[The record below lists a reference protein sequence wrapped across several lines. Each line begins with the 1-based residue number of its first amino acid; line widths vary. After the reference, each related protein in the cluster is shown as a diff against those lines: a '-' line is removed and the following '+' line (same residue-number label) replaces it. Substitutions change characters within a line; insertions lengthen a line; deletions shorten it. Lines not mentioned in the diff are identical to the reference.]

1 MSLRQRLFSVSI
13 VHKMIGLLLLTAVC
27 LIALQVNSLFR
38 LRSSLLAEK
47 QQKTRHLVDTAYSLV
62 AYHHGLFASGKVGEA
77 EAKAGAIAA
86 VRALRYDQAE
96 YFWINDMHPTMVM
109 HPFKPELD
117 GKDLSGF
124 KDPNGKHLFVA
135 FVDTVKQSNAGFVNY
150 LWPRPGADKPVP
162 KVSYVRGFPAWGWV
176 IGSGIY
182 VDDVQ
187 AAFVR
192 AARGDAIILVV
203 VSLFLVAVLVFVTQR
218 LRRTMQRGLDGLARV
233 RDGDLDVDLSTP
245 DADEIGRM
253 MASVQEIVARF
264 REVLSAVQEAGDQV
278 AAGSEELSSA
288 ATALAERA
296 NAQAG
301 SAEGAASAVEQMS
314 ATTAASR
321 NKAVLAKGLAA
332 KNVQDAQ
339 ASGHAMLET
348 ATAMQAIVRQVSVVQ
363 ELARQTNLLAVNAA
377 IEAARAGEHG
387 RGFTVVATEVRRLAS
402 ESAKAARA
410 INERSTSSLAVA
422 RVTETKIASLGGDI
436 GQTSLLM
443 DEITS
448 GAEEQAVG
456 TTQLERSMERLNE
469 IARENAQT
477 VREISST
484 AQALSTQA
492 SELMRAVAYFST
504 RGRPSVAPPRVSR
517 STGLRVALATAVP
530 R

>member
-1 MSLRQRLFSVSI
+1 MSLRQRLSNASI
-13 VHKMIGLLLLTAVC
+13 VHKMIGLIVLTVVC
-27 LIALQVNSLFR
+27 LVALQANSLLR
-38 LRSSLLAEK
+38 LRSSLMAEK
-47 QQKTRHLVDTAYSLV
+47 QTKTKHLVDTAYSLV
-62 AYHHGLFASGKVGEA
+62 AYQHGLFTSGKVSEA
-77 EAKAGAIAA
+77 EAKAAA
-86 VRALRYDQAE
+86 VAGVRALRYDQAE

-124 KDPNGKHLFVA
+124 KDPDGKRLFVA

-162 KVSYVRGFPAWGWV
+162 KVSYVRGFAPWGWV

-187 AAFVR
+187 ATFVR
-192 AARGDAIILVV
+192 SARGDAAVLVA
-203 VSLFLVAVLVFVTQR
+203 VSLFLVAVLVYVTQR
-218 LRRTMQRGLDGLARV
+218 LRRTMQRALDGLARV
-233 RDGDLDVDLSTP
+233 RDGDLDADLSTR
-245 DADEIGRM
+245 DADEVGQM
-253 MASVQEIVARF
+253 MASMQEIVARL
-264 REVLSAVQEAGDQV
+264 REVISSVQDAGDRV

-288 ATALAERA
+288 ASALADRA
-296 NAQAG
+296 SAQAG
-301 SAEGAASAVEQMS
+301 SAEGAAAAVEQMS
-314 ATTAASR
+314 ATTMASR

-332 KNVQDAQ
+332 KNVEDAH
-339 ASGHAMLET
+339 ASGDAMVET
-348 ATAMQAIVRQVSVVQ
+348 AAAMQAIVRQVSVVQ

-387 RGFTVVATEVRRLAS
+387 RGFSVVATEVRRLAT

-422 RVTETKIASLGGDI
+422 KVTETKISSLGGDI

-448 GAEEQAVG
+448 SAEEQAVG
-456 TTQLERSMERLNE
+456 TAQLEGAMEKLNE
-469 IARENAQT
+469 IAQENAQT

-484 AQALSTQA
+484 AQSLSTQA
-492 SELMRAVAYFST
+492 SELMQAVAYFTMSN
-504 RGRPSVAPPRVSR
+504 RPSLSPVRPSR
-517 STGLRVALATAVP
+517 SVALGVALVSAVP